1 VLGQIGSL
9 LGRVEFQLHASNVCL
24 INSYVK
30 PHFGWRRSVGAFSPP
45 AFSPSQSHREH
56 RGVSECPRVNIST
69 QTPSVPWCLRERP
82 LPLNLLFILF
92 LLPSCLKNPHSDSR
106 RSAEVAFGRG

>member
-1 VLGQIGSL
+1 MSACQHFHSAPSVSL
-9 LGRVEFQLHASNVCL
+9 LC
-24 INSYVK
+24 
-30 PHFGWRRSVGAFSPP
+30 
-45 AFSPSQSHREH
+45 
-56 RGVSECPRVNIST
+56 
-69 QTPSVPWCLRERP
+69 ERP